1 MVFNITST
9 VNMSVTYYL
18 HVFGIIYLLF
28 GGMVAA
34 IIPPDPP
41 AGKIL
46 FLPCLMD
53 NAASCHVI
61 VTRSLANHGAQ
72 CSVSNVYPSAKITL

>member
-1 MVFNITST
+1 MVFNITPT

-28 GGMVAA
+28 GGMVVA

-46 FLPCLMD
+46 FLPCLVD
-53 NAASCHVI
+53 NAASLSCD
-61 VTRSLANHGAQ
+61 RYQESGESR
-72 CSVSNVYPSAKITL
+72 CSVQCVERLSQR